1 MRQVC
6 GCSSRPHMR
15 CNFLQGALY
24 VSSRSWHLALLRKGA
39 WRTRFSQCMLP
50 LLLVMPDEDY
60 DPAYDD
66 IVVGLRREGVGRF
79 GHHRGGWETLSTS
92 VSVSV
97 SVSVQRSPRCRR
109 PLPINAALAAAAV
122 TSHGSCA
129 PATPSSPRVGSE
141 HMSRPPRASHAL
153 FRGWPSI
160 SSSLYLC
167 LFLSQ
172 PLCLSLSLVWD

>member
-1 MRQVC
+1 MRSVC
-6 GCSSRPHMR
+6 RCSSRPHMR

-24 VSSRSWHLALLRKGA
+24 VCRSCPWHVALLRKGA
-39 WRTRFSQCMLP
+39 WRTRLSQCMLP

-66 IVVGLRREGVGRF
+66 IVVGLRREGGGGF

-109 PLPINAALAAAAV
+109 PLPINAARSCSRC
-122 TSHGSCA
+122 SHGSCA

-141 HMSRPPRASHAL
+141 HMSRPRALHTHYSVDGRPL
-153 FRGWPSI
+153 VR
-160 SSSLYLC
+160 LC
-167 LFLSQ
+167 I
-172 PLCLSLSLVWD
+172 CA